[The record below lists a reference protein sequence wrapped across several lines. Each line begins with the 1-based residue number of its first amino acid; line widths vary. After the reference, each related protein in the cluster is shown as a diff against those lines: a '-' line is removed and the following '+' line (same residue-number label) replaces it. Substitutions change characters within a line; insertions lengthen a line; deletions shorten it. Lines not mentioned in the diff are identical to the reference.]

1 MFLKYSSPETDTAT
15 TTAYPLHKNP
25 LMNIRTW
32 LFGLAFLAGTGTLR
46 AQYTDT
52 SSYSFSLSQAVA
64 FALENNSTLKNVTLD
79 QQAATYKVKEVVGAG
94 LPQINASAQVQN
106 FLELPTQLIPG
117 EFFGGPPG
125 TFIPVQFGT
134 KYNATAGFTA
144 SQLLFNG
151 SYFVGIKA
159 ANTYQELARKNV
171 DRTRLE
177 TVTDVTKAY
186 YTALVNEE
194 RKKLIA
200 ANLARVEKLLH
211 DTRLLVENDFVE
223 QIDLDRITV
232 TYNNLTTEA
241 NNVQRL
247 LDLSVVLLKYQMG
260 MDQGAK
266 LTLTDKLDN
275 ISFTPPEPFAG
286 RFDYRRRVEYE
297 LGDLALVGSR
307 LQLKA
312 ERMGYLPT
320 VFLFGSAN
328 AQAQRQ
334 ELDIFNTNKPWY
346 PIVVIGLQVDVPIF
360 DGLQRHYRVQQ
371 AKIGVLKAENNLIM
385 IQRSID
391 MQQTIAR
398 VTLQNSAATL
408 QAQQANMELAQKVY
422 DVAKIKFEQGNQSS
436 LEIMNAE
443 TGLKEAQTNYFNA
456 LYDAIIAKVEYEKS
470 LGLFAK

>member
-1 MFLKYSSPETDTAT
+1 
-15 TTAYPLHKNP
+15 
-25 LMNIRTW
+25 MNSFRTR
-32 LFGLAFLAGTGTLR
+32 LFGLAFLAIAGNLR
-46 AQYTDT
+46 AQYADT
-52 SSYSFSLSQAVA
+52 SSYSFSLQQAVA
-64 FALENNSTLKNVTLD
+64 FALENNSALKNVTLD
-79 QQAATYKVKEVVGAG
+79 QQAAAYKVKEVVGAG

-106 FLELPTQLIPG
+106 FVELPTQLIPG
-117 EFFGGPPG
+117 EFFGGPAG

-134 KYNATAGFTA
+134 KYNATAGLSA

-159 ANTYQELARKNV
+159 ANTYQELAKKNT

-200 ANLARVEKLLH
+200 ANLGRVEKLLH

-223 QIDLDRITV
+223 QLDLDRITV

-241 NNVQRL
+241 ANAQRL
-247 LDLSVVLLKYQMG
+247 LDLSLVMLKYQMG

-266 LTLTDKLDN
+266 LTLTDKIEN
-275 ISFTPPEPFAG
+275 ITFTAPEPFAG

-297 LGDLALVGSR
+297 LGDLMLTGSR

-320 VFLFGSAN
+320 VFLFGSAQY
-328 AQAQRQ
+328 QAQRQ
-334 ELDIFNTNKPWY
+334 ELDLFNTNKRWY
-346 PIVVIGLQVDVPIF
+346 PIVVIGMQIDVPIF
-360 DGLQRHYRVQQ
+360 DGMQRHYRVQQ
-371 AKIGVLKAENNLIM
+371 AKIGVLKAENDLLL

-398 VTLQNSAATL
+398 VNLQNSTATL
-408 QAQQANMELAQKVY
+408 QSQQANMELAQKVY
-422 DVAKIKFEQGNQSS
+422 DVSKKKFEQGNQSS

-456 LYDAIIAKVEYEKS
+456 LYDALIAKVEYEKS
-470 LGLFAK
+470 LGLFGK